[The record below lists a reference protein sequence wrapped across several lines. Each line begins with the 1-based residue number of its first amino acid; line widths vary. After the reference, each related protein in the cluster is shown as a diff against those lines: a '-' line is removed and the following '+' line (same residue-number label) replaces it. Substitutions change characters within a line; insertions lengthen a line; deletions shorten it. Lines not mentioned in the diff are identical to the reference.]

1 MAVLLQAL
9 TLASIHSLW
18 RSLHHPLPLAGV
30 AACLAL
36 VAIATLVLTDRHQ
49 KRKQQAAAPE
59 LPVEL
64 VAPLPPAP
72 EPEPEIEPG
81 PEPELAAQTIAL
93 PPAAEVEASVEP
105 PDDSLVEELAALQV
119 ERDELRAQLETL
131 HREQQQLASDD
142 GVRRRELESALT
154 NAFLSAERAGAELR
168 IQAHQE
174 AERILPDA
182 QQRADELTAAIASR
196 RAGALDDLRTMRGAL
211 QAALTSLDE
220 AVDPQ
225 PSAGSPHPRPP
236 DDLFGVDR
244 LRARDEEW

>member
-1 MAVLLQAL
+1 MALLLQAL

-36 VAIATLVLTDRHQ
+36 VAIVTLTLTDRHQ
-49 KRKQQAAAPE
+49 KRREKITAPE
-59 LPVEL
+59 LPDEL
-64 VAPLPPAP
+64 VAVVAPLPPAP
-72 EPEPEIEPG
+72 EPEAEIAPDTL
-81 PEPELAAQTIAL
+81 PL
-93 PPAAEVEASVEP
+93 PPAADVEAAVEP
-105 PDDSLVEELAALQV
+105 PDDALVEELAALQV
-119 ERDELRAQLETL
+119 ERDDLRAQLETL

-174 AERILPDA
+174 AERILADA
-182 QQRADELTAAIASR
+182 QQRADELIAAIASR

-220 AVDPQ
+220 AVTLE

-236 DDLFGVDR
+236 DDLFGVER

>member
-1 MAVLLQAL
+1 MALLLQAF
-9 TLASIHSLW
+9 TVASIHSLW
-18 RSLHHPLPLAGV
+18 RSLHQPLPLAGV

-36 VAIATLVLTDRHQ
+36 VAIATLVLTDRRQ
-49 KRKQQAAAPE
+49 KRKQKVADPE

-72 EPEPEIEPG
+72 EPEAE
-81 PEPELAAQTIAL
+81 PEPEIAPDTL
-93 PPAAEVEASVEP
+93 PLLPAAEVEAAPVS
-105 PDDSLVEELAALQV
+105 PDDSLVEELAALQA
-119 ERDELRAQLETL
+119 ERDDLRAQLAAQE
-131 HREQQQLASDD
+131 RERQQLASDD

-174 AERILPDA
+174 AERILADA
-182 QQRADELTAAIASR
+182 QQRADELTAAVASR

-220 AVDPQ
+220 AVDPE

-236 DDLFGVDR
+236 DDLFGVER